1 MSFTIHKAF
10 GRQEFERNLC
20 GSRGL
25 NKVYLNDDG
34 C

>member
-1 MSFTIHKAF
+1 MSSTIHKAF
-10 GRQEFERNLC
+10 GRREFERNLC
-20 GSRGL
+20 GSWGL